1 MNREQHLMKTFPLKD
16 GTTYIQNL
24 DKIMSEKK
32 IDKAKAAKKLHGL
45 QKRLNRM
52 EANEGHSNEK
62 EGKRKGMLKRFK
74 EKLFGTF
81 KPKSV
86 RVMEKIVEEDKH
98 REEELAE
105 IKRISQSF
113 GLTDNNNE

>member
-1 MNREQHLMKTFPLKD
+1 MNREEYLTKIFPLKD

-24 DKIMSEKK
+24 DKYMSEKK

-45 QKRLNRM
+45 QKRMTRM
-52 EANEGHSNEK
+52 EENEGHSVEK

-86 RVMEKIVEEDKH
+86 RTMERIIEEDKH
-98 REEELAE
+98 RAEELEE

-113 GLTDNNNE
+113 GLTDNNDE